1 MCRYLVY
8 CSPFSVAAE
17 SMQKWVGKQVCF
29 LQFDWLIFLGNY
41 YHVGF
46 KKGRE
51 AGLTLEGEVVA
62 LGRLTSI
69 SRWSKAK
76 FK

>member
-1 MCRYLVY
+1 
-8 CSPFSVAAE
+8 
-17 SMQKWVGKQVCF
+17 

-62 LGRLTSI
+62 FIEFNKHNVDIFINGTWQKYAGNIGRL
-69 SRWSKAK
+69 
-76 FK
+76 FKITRLLELRL

>member
-1 MCRYLVY
+1 MDYFSRKSLSKYLMNNIEFNKHFR
-8 CSPFSVAAE
+8 C
-17 SMQKWVGKQVCF
+17 VCF
-29 LQFDWLIFLGNY
+29 SQFDWLIFLGNY

-62 LGRLTSI
+62 L
-69 SRWSKAK
+69 
-76 FK
+76 

>member
-1 MCRYLVY
+1 
-8 CSPFSVAAE
+8 
-17 SMQKWVGKQVCF
+17 MQKCVGKQVLLRISDIRNRFRCVCF

-46 KKGRE
+46 KKGPE

-62 LGRLTSI
+62 L
-69 SRWSKAK
+69 
-76 FK
+76 

>member
-1 MCRYLVY
+1 MK
-8 CSPFSVAAE
+8 
-17 SMQKWVGKQVCF
+17 KWVGKQVLVRISDIRIRFMCVCF

-51 AGLTLEGEVVA
+51 AVRGRSSCIVKVDFDFSLVKSEVQVA
-62 LGRLTSI
+62 L
-69 SRWSKAK
+69 
-76 FK
+76 